1 MKLLIVTPYFYP
13 KAGGLET
20 YAYNLC
26 KTLQKDYK
34 IDIVVITANHQDKK
48 YRVETLLG
56 IKIYRLP
63 WLFKISNTPLHPLWY
78 WKIKKILKE
87 EKPDIINA
95 HTPVPGIADITA
107 LAAGNIPFILTY
119 HAFSLYKYNAPLFNV
134 VIKAYKKL
142 EKYLFAKAAKIVLVA
157 EAITQSIP
165 DIYKKKIV
173 VINNTLPLREIPKLR
188 KQTVTKQTQIVF
200 IGSLDKTHEWKGLQ
214 DILLA
219 LKLYLSKT
227 KSAIMLNIIGDGDNK
242 PYYQNMTQSY
252 GLEKHV
258 TFFGKKEDKEKNAII
273 QKATL
278 GIIYPKSLNDAF
290 PTVALEYW
298 AQSVAIIAADSM
310 PINKIIKHKKTGYLV
325 AANNPKALSEAIEIV
340 LNNKI
345 LRDTIVLQGYTE
357 MKKKYVSE
365 DSVKKFYK
373 VATSLL

>member
-34 IDIVVITANHQDKK
+34 IDIVVITANHQDKE
-48 YRVETLLG
+48 YRVKALQGL
-56 IKIYRLP
+56 KIYRLP

-87 EKPDIINA
+87 EKPDLINA

-119 HAFSLYKYNAPLFNV
+119 HALSLYKYNAPLFNV
-134 VIKAYKKL
+134 VIKAYKNL
-142 EKYLFAKAAKIVLVA
+142 EKYLFAKAAKIILVA
-157 EAITQSIP
+157 EPIIASIP
-165 DIYKKKIV
+165 DTYKKKTV
-173 VINNTLPLREIPKLR
+173 VINNALPLREIPKLR
-188 KQTVTKQTQIVF
+188 NQTISKQIQIVF

-219 LKLYLSKT
+219 LKLYLGKT
-227 KSAIMLNIIGDGDNK
+227 KNTVMLNIIGDGDNK
-242 PYYQNMTQSY
+242 YNYQNMAKSY
-252 GLEKHV
+252 GIAKHV
-258 TFFGKKEDKEKNAII
+258 TFFGKKEKKEKNAII
-273 QKATL
+273 QKATI
-278 GIIYPKSLNDAF
+278 GIIYPKSSNDAF

-298 AQSVAIIAADSM
+298 AQSVAILAADSM
-310 PINKIIKHKKTGYLV
+310 PVNKIIKHKKTGYLV
-325 AANNPKALSEAIEIV
+325 EANNPEKLAEAIEMV
-340 LNNKI
+340 LNNKKM
-345 LRDTIVLQGYTE
+345 RETIVLQGYTE
-357 MKKKYVSE
+357 MKKKYVLE
-365 DSVKKFYK
+365 DAVKKFYE